1 MHLWVH
7 YAERVLL
14 VLSALGGAR
23 AKNKR
28 VAPLTKHNTLRLLHF
43 VFLESGAPKFQHCI
57 FPPNSK
63 NRFRPRFPIIEHAA
77 FSVPARFFPVPR
89 RDEFSAVI
97 AAMT

>member
-14 VLSALGGAR
+14 VLGALGGAR

-43 VFLESGAPKFQHCI
+43 VFLEQALRNSNI
-57 FPPNSK
+57 FPPYSK
-63 NRFRPRFPIIEHAA
+63 NRYSI
-77 FSVPARFFPVPR
+77 SPVSR
-89 RDEFSAVI
+89 
-97 AAMT
+97 